1 MSMNGAQALIRTLAD
16 SGVEVCFSNPGTSE
30 MHFVAAL
37 DSVPEMRAVLCL
49 FEGVVTGAADGY
61 GRMADKPAATLLH
74 LGSGLSNGMANLH
87 NARRAYTPIV
97 NIVGDHAT
105 YHKRFDAPLDSD
117 IKAAAGVFSHW
128 LRTSSSTA
136 RIGLDTAEAVA
147 ASMDAPRG
155 VATLILPADVSWGDG
170 GRPAVAQ
177 VPIGSRPVG
186 DRVFGSIADV
196 LRSGEATTILLG
208 GAANRERGLRAASRI
223 SVATGAKVF
232 VETFPTRLERGAGL
246 PTVERFAYLAEQA
259 IAQLADVKHLV
270 LAGVGSPVSFF
281 AYPSKPSD
289 LVPEG
294 CQTHVLATRSDD
306 VVAALENLADR
317 VATGVQPLLQP
328 AQRPEM
334 PAGKLTLQNWTSV
347 IGAVLP
353 ERAIIVDESNTSGFL
368 LAGSTAGA
376 PRHDILTLTGG
387 AIGIGMPMALG
398 AALACPDRPVINLQG
413 DGSAMYTVSA
423 LWSQAREG
431 ANVTTVLL
439 ANRAYAI
446 LRLELQRVG
455 AAAGGPK
462 AKAQLDLTNPNLDFV
477 SLATGMGVP
486 ASRATTCGELAT
498 QFKKALAEPG
508 PHLIEAIVPPL
519 I

>member
-1 MSMNGAQALIRTLAD
+1 
-16 SGVEVCFSNPGTSE
+16 
-30 MHFVAAL
+30 
-37 DSVPEMRAVLCL
+37 
-49 FEGVVTGAADGY
+49 
-61 GRMADKPAATLLH
+61 
-74 LGSGLSNGMANLH
+74 
-87 NARRAYTPIV
+87 
-97 NIVGDHAT
+97 
-105 YHKRFDAPLDSD
+105 
-117 IKAAAGVFSHW
+117 
-128 LRTSSSTA
+128 
-136 RIGLDTAEAVA
+136 
-147 ASMDAPRG
+147 
-155 VATLILPADVSWGDG
+155 
-170 GRPAVAQ
+170 
-177 VPIGSRPVG
+177 
-186 DRVFGSIADV
+186 
-196 LRSGEATTILLG
+196 
-208 GAANRERGLRAASRI
+208 
-223 SVATGAKVF
+223 
-232 VETFPTRLERGAGL
+232 
-246 PTVERFAYLAEQA
+246 
-259 IAQLADVKHLV
+259 
-270 LAGVGSPVSFF
+270 
-281 AYPSKPSD
+281 
-289 LVPEG
+289 
-294 CQTHVLATRSDD
+294 
-306 VVAALENLADR
+306 
-317 VATGVQPLLQP
+317 
-328 AQRPEM
+328 M

-431 ANVTTVLL
+431 ANVTTVLF

-498 QFKKALAEPG
+498 QFEKALAEPG
-508 PHLIEAIVPPL
+508 LHLIEAIVPPVHL
-519 I
+519 A

>member
-1 MSMNGAQALIRTLAD
+1 M
-16 SGVEVCFSNPGTSE
+16 
-30 MHFVAAL
+30 
-37 DSVPEMRAVLCL
+37 
-49 FEGVVTGAADGY
+49 
-61 GRMADKPAATLLH
+61 
-74 LGSGLSNGMANLH
+74 
-87 NARRAYTPIV
+87 
-97 NIVGDHAT
+97 
-105 YHKRFDAPLDSD
+105 
-117 IKAAAGVFSHW
+117 
-128 LRTSSSTA
+128 
-136 RIGLDTAEAVA
+136 
-147 ASMDAPRG
+147 
-155 VATLILPADVSWGDG
+155 
-170 GRPAVAQ
+170 
-177 VPIGSRPVG
+177 PIGSRPVG

-223 SVATGAKVF
+223 SVATGAKVL

-270 LAGVGSPVSFF
+270 LAGVSSPVSFF

-294 CQTHVLATRSDD
+294 CQTHLLATRSDD

-334 PAGKLTLQNWTSV
+334 PAGMLTLQNWTSV

-462 AKAQLDLTNPNLDFV
+462 AMAQLDLTNPNLDFV

-486 ASRATTCGELAT
+486 ASRATTCEELAT